1 VLGPEKLGLLKLL
14 DVIPSLA
21 KYSDIGF
28 GAYMIRNANK
38 LVDVGGG
45 VIRKGKAYN
54 VSLTGSFAWLI
65 IVSFLSLVIFSY
77 VFNDIKYEFI
87 VLILSASILSNGIER
102 LMFVQLKLKQRF
114 RDIARYSLISS
125 LIKVLFVVST
135 IWYIDIYSPV
145 VAILFSGLSLIVYM
159 YSRDPLRFEVDFD
172 LCELTKQIKVALP
185 LGVGTLI
192 YGVEIYAERYV
203 VDALLSREVLG
214 RYMLLM
220 MVYFSS
226 NILVNSILQALSVR
240 LYKKLDDHA
249 DAKEVYKVVL
259 DMAFIVSVISS
270 VVSVIVYYLS
280 VFLFGYYFD
289 SYGIVEYDVALL
301 SLIIVLTS
309 SHVIVSTALTSNFY
323 NQQKGVL
330 FARIAGILFFGMSVW
345 IVEFDAS
352 SVISELLVIKA
363 VSILIFVMYVYSRFV
378 SAMLVVCRHDIFMV
392 LISVLTGV
400 SVTVCAIFVGPVA
413 GLLAL
418 SVALI
423 YIYVKRDSF
432 SYLMFI

>member
-1 VLGPEKLGLLKLL
+1 
-14 DVIPSLA
+14 
-21 KYSDIGF
+21 
-28 GAYMIRNANK
+28 
-38 LVDVGGG
+38 
-45 VIRKGKAYN
+45 
-54 VSLTGSFAWLI
+54 
-65 IVSFLSLVIFSY
+65 
-77 VFNDIKYEFI
+77 
-87 VLILSASILSNGIER
+87 
-102 LMFVQLKLKQRF
+102 
-114 RDIARYSLISS
+114 
-125 LIKVLFVVST
+125 
-135 IWYIDIYSPV
+135 
-145 VAILFSGLSLIVYM
+145 
-159 YSRDPLRFEVDFD
+159 
-172 LCELTKQIKVALP
+172 
-185 LGVGTLI
+185 
-192 YGVEIYAERYV
+192 
-203 VDALLSREVLG
+203 
-214 RYMLLM
+214 MLLM